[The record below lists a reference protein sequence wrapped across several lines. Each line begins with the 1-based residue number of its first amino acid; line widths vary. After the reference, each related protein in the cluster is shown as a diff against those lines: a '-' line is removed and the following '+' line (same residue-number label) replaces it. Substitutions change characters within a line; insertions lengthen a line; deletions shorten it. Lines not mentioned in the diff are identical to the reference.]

1 MELKLEVFI
10 ILVFLLI
17 SIILVSFENLKS
29 KPIHYF
35 IYYLAVFSLL
45 SFFIL
50 FLIQRNDK
58 SIEKYSSSSN
68 IFYSPQN
75 LSYSSNNYY
84 NKPNCTIDKTCIIN
98 PDKNNLF
105 PKDLMKLAN
114 MSSGEYS
121 YQYPQSINKPK
132 CISKTP
138 CKNVNRGCN
147 NQNMLPT
154 ITPNLDKNTLTKGQC
169 AICKIPPY
177 QPVEYFTNLHQAPCC
192 KQGVN
197 DKCQPICRG
206 CKTGGCSQGWCFGR
220 QCPVKKRCLVN
231 KL

>member
-58 SIEKYSSSSN
+58 SIEKYSNN
-68 IFYSPQN
+68 IFYSHQN
-75 LSYSSNNYY
+75 LLYSSNNYY
-84 NKPNCTIDKTCIIN
+84 NKPNCAIDKTCIIN

-114 MSSGEYS
+114 TSSGEYS
-121 YQYPQSINKPK
+121 YQFPQSINKPK

>member
-17 SIILVSFENLKS
+17 SIILISFENVKS
-29 KPIHYF
+29 KPINYF

-58 SIEKYSSSSN
+58 SIEKYSSN

-75 LSYSSNNYY
+75 LSYSSHHFY

-105 PKDLMKLAN
+105 PPDLMKLAN
-114 MSSGEYS
+114 ISSGQYS
-121 YQYPQSINKPK
+121 YQFPTSINKPP
-132 CISKTP
+132 CISRKP
-138 CKNVNRGCN
+138 CN
-147 NQNMLPT
+147 NINPDCNNPNMLPT

-177 QPVEYFTNLHQAPCC
+177 QSVEYFTNFHQSPCLQ
-192 KQGVN
+192 QGMN
-197 DKCQPICRG
+197 EKSNPICRG
-206 CKTGGCSQGWCFGR
+206 CKTGSCSQGWCFGT
-220 QCPVKKRCLVN
+220 PGTVNKRCLL
-231 KL
+231 KKTK